1 MGSALFHILGID
13 IKHNNT
19 GNYCDA
25 GVAPVQVI
33 CLIANCT
40 IGLLL
45 NPIID
50 SGVLNYSKLYENGG
64 LVAGPA
70 ALPDSF
76 NGSFVEID
84 EWLVEGRRY
93 DNTQTSLQD

>member
-1 MGSALFHILGID
+1 MLKS
-13 IKHNNT
+13 T
-19 GNYCDA
+19 
-25 GVAPVQVI
+25 VADSDMKNAASSTQVI

-45 NPIID
+45 NPTID

-70 ALPDSF
+70 AVPDSF
-76 NGSFVEID
+76 NGNFAEID
-84 EWLVEGRRY
+84 ERLAEGRRY
-93 DNTQTSLQD
+93 DNT